1 MMINKTILLTG
12 ATGFVGKALVSALH
26 TKELRLLSRK
36 DPQQTQGIFCQA
48 EIDSSA
54 DYSAYLHNVDV
65 VIHTAARVHVMD
77 ESSSDPLSAFREV
90 NTAGTANLARQAA
103 ASGVKRF
110 IFVSSVKVNGEST
123 TNKKP
128 FRYDDIPAPED
139 AYGLSKK
146 EAEEELWEI
155 CNGTQMELV
164 IIRPP
169 LVYGPGV
176 KANFAA
182 MMKLAQKNLPLP
194 FGSIHNKRSLVA
206 LDNLVDLILT
216 CVSHPKAAN
225 QTFLVSDDEDLST
238 TELLEKMTRAAGKK
252 PWLLPFPVSL
262 MIGVA
267 VILKRKAITDRLF
280 GTLQVDI
287 QHTKDTLSWKPILN
301 VDQALKAC
309 LHLSVL
315 KAKKN

>member
-1 MMINKTILLTG
+1 MLNKTILLTG
-12 ATGFVGKALVSALH
+12 ATGFVGKALVAALH
-26 TKELRLLSRK
+26 ASELRLLSRK
-36 DPQQTQGIFCQA
+36 DPQQTHGIFCQA
-48 EIDSSA
+48 EIDRTT

-65 VIHTAARVHVMD
+65 VIHTAARVHVME

-128 FRYDDIPAPED
+128 YRYDDIPAPED

-146 EAEEELWEI
+146 EAEEELWQI
-155 CNGTQMELV
+155 CKGTQMELV

-194 FGSIHNKRSLVA
+194 LGSIHNKRSLVA

-216 CVSHPKAAN
+216 SVSHPKAAN

-238 TELLEKMTRAAGKK
+238 TELLEKMTYAAGKR

-262 MIGVA
+262 MRGLAAIF
-267 VILKRKAITDRLF
+267 KKKAIADRLF
-280 GTLQVDI
+280 GSLQVDI
-287 QHTKDTLSWKPILN
+287 QHTKDTLSWRPVVSL
-301 VDQALKAC
+301 DQALSSC
-309 LHLSVL
+309 LNKSVE
-315 KAKKN
+315 KRKTD

>member
-1 MMINKTILLTG
+1 MLNKTILLTG
-12 ATGFVGKALVSALH
+12 ATGFVGKALASVLH

-36 DPQQTQGIFCQA
+36 DPMQTHGIFCQA
-48 EIDSSA
+48 EIDRTT

-65 VIHTAARVHVMD
+65 VIHTAARVHVM
-77 ESSSDPLSAFREV
+77 EERSSDPLSAFREV

-103 ASGVKRF
+103 ALGVKRF

-146 EAEEELWEI
+146 EAEEELRQI

-216 CVSHPKAAN
+216 CVTHPKAAN

-252 PWLLPFPVSL
+252 PWLLPFPNSL
-262 MIGVA
+262 MVKIA
-267 VILKRKAITDRLF
+267 ILFNKNTITDRLF
-280 GTLQVDI
+280 GSLQVDI
-287 QHTKDTLSWKPILN
+287 QHTKETLNWEPVVN
-301 VDQALKAC
+301 VEQALNAC
-309 LHLSVL
+309 FNNSVV
-315 KAKKN
+315 KKKN